1 MGKVKE
7 VEESLGAVFLQRPQV
22 FLTGLGIST
31 FAWLVMGGEFFF
43 MLRYLGV
50 PVTLLQMA
58 GVLTAVRIAFLLPS
72 PAGIGTLELSLFLAM
87 RAVGIDPTCALAASL
102 LIRSRDMAL
111 GLTGLILGGS
121 VFTWSSHI
129 KEV

>member
-1 MGKVKE
+1 
-7 VEESLGAVFLQRPQV
+7 
-22 FLTGLGIST
+22 
-31 FAWLVMGGEFFF
+31 MGGEFFF